1 MAWRPR
7 TRSTA
12 PGTAVARGL
21 PSTAGIAHHAATT
34 HSAAGTDDAVAGV
47 GDLTRR
53 TPLIGVQHV
62 PPLARSGLSPDVIG
76 PGRGAGDRD
85 RR

>member
-1 MAWRPR
+1 MARRPR

-21 PSTAGIAHHAATT
+21 PSTAGTARHAAT
-34 HSAAGTDDAVAGV
+34 HSADGTDDAVAGV

-76 PGRGAGDRD
+76 RGRGAGDRD